1 MANVFVKVNVRQIV
15 CSREPLIESGGG
27 AAYAKI
33 EEDGQNE
40 FASPLQKP
48 GDFCPLT

>member
-15 CSREPLIESGGG
+15 CFREPLIESGSG

-33 EEDGQNE
+33 EQAG
-40 FASPLQKP
+40 
-48 GDFCPLT
+48 